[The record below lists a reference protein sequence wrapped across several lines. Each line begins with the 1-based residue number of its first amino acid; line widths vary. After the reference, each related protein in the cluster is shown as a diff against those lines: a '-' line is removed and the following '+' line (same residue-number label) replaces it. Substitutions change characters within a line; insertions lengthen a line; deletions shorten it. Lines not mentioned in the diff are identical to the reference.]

1 MEEKLDR
8 VLRFQGSTDEV
19 KAEGNEFCRFLTFY
33 QHKWIILISTIV
45 SIANGVMP
53 ILMMWIMSKSIN
65 AFIDPSRPFMDSMNV
80 FIKQLI
86 YLLVA
91 MIVISTLSSGSRG
104 IANPTCAHDIRSA
117 IFSNLMKQEIPYFDS
132 TTTGILVSRISE
144 DVTFALET
152 YITKFQD
159 SLQQTTTI
167 IADIVLS
174 LALAWRLALISLA
187 PYPICVLIYI
197 IGEKFASKLW
207 LEFRDSSAQAAS
219 KAEEV
224 ITSFRTV
231 KSFNNELFEA
241 ELYSSNLNRDHDII
255 KKTSIVH
262 ATKNFFLHFMMLAII
277 PIIMYYGA
285 YYIVN
290 KPQYGMKFGNVFV
303 VASCA
308 TNCTMAVSMLFSIID
323 DFRKANI
330 SGAKVLQL
338 IDREPAYDLK
348 AGNSPSEPLRGRIE
362 FRNVCF
368 HYETR
373 QSRVLNDLSFTINPG
388 ETVAMVGESGCGKTT
403 TLQLLQRFYEID
415 SGEILIDG
423 VDIRTFASNYLRSQ
437 IAIVPQNPVLFS
449 MSVLDNIKFARPEA
463 DNESVVNAA
472 RCGNAHDFICELP
485 DSYETQVQQTAL
497 SGGQKQRICISRA
510 ILANA
515 PILLLDEATA
525 ALDTESEQL
534 VQQSLEEHRHGK
546 TAIIVAHRLATVK
559 NADRIL
565 VFKEGK
571 IAEAGTHE
579 DLIENGGIYADLVK
593 YQLQ

>member
-1 MEEKLDR
+1 MEEGDR
-8 VLRFQGSTDEV
+8 IFRFQGSTDEV
-19 KAEGNEFCRFLTFY
+19 KTEGNEFWRFLTFY
-33 QHKWIILISTIV
+33 KHKWIIVMATIF
-45 SIANGVMP
+45 SIGGGVLP
-53 ILMMWIMSKSIN
+53 IMMMWIMSKSIT
-65 AFIDPSRPFMDSMNV
+65 AYTDPNKPFMDSMV
-80 FIKQLI
+80 EFVKQI
-86 YLLVA
+86 AYLLVV
-91 MIVISTLSSGSRG
+91 MILIMGLSYGSRG
-104 IANPTCAHDIRSA
+104 FANPTCAHDIRCA

-152 YITKFQD
+152 YIMKFQD
-159 SLQQTTTI
+159 SIQFQAQILAGLI
-167 IADIVLS
+167 LAFVLS
-174 LALAWRLALISLA
+174 WRLALIALA
-187 PYPICVLIYI
+187 PYPICVIIYVI
-197 IGEKFASKLW
+197 CEKYASKLW
-207 LEFRDSSAQAAS
+207 LEFRDSSAAAAS

-231 KSFNNELFEA
+231 KSFDNELYEA
-241 ELYSSNLNRDHDII
+241 ELYSSNLNKDHDII
-255 KKTSIVH
+255 RRTSKVH
-262 ATKNFFLHFMMLAII
+262 ATKNFFLEIFIWATL
-277 PIIMYYGA
+277 PLIMYYGA
-285 YYIVN
+285 YILVN
-290 KPQYGMKFGNVFV
+290 KPQYNLEFGNVFV

-308 TNCTMAVSMLFSIID
+308 TNCSMAITMLFTIID

-330 SGAKVLQL
+330 AGAKILQL
-338 IDREPAYDLK
+338 IEREPAYDLK
-348 AGNSPSEPLRGRIE
+348 AGNTPSEALRGKIE
-362 FRNVCF
+362 FRNVNF

-373 QSRVLNDLSFTINPG
+373 ESKVLDDLSFIINPG

-415 SGEILIDG
+415 SGEILIDD
-423 VDIRTFASNYLRSQ
+423 VNITTFASNYLRSQ

-449 MSVLDNIKFARPEA
+449 MSVLDNIRFANPEA
-463 DNESVVNAA
+463 DNEAVASAA
-472 RCGNAHDFICELP
+472 RCGNAHNFISELP

-534 VQQSLEEHRHGK
+534 VQQSLEEYRHGK

-565 VFKEGK
+565 VFKAGK
-571 IAEAGTHE
+571 IAEIGTHE
-579 DLIENGGIYADLVK
+579 ELLSNGGIYADLVK
-593 YQLQ
+593 FQLQ